1 MIGRRA
7 GDERK
12 TRRRGAEGSSLCS
25 VECRLMLWLI
35 PKEGTKI
42 GRRAGDERKASRR
55 GEGSEQETSGRQV
68 GDEQKGNR
76 RCVAFLCNEQ
86 QPKFRASS

>member
-1 MIGRRA
+1 MVDTLIR
-7 GDERK
+7 DQ
-12 TRRRGAEGSSLCS
+12 AEFT
-25 VECRLMLWLI
+25 ECRLMLWLI

-55 GEGSEQETSGRQV
+55 GAESEQETSGRRV

-76 RCVAFLCNEQ
+76 RCVACLCNEQ